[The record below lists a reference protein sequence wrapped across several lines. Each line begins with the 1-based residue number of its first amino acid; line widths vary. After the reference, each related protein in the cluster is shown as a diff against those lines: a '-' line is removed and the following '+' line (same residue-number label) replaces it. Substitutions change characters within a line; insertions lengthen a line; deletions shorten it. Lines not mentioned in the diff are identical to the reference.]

1 MLISA
6 PTTEV
11 KKAEGPGYDPARL
24 RRASVRACI
33 QLGPNQ
39 FRVEGRH
46 EKYYDVNLDLDTPC
60 DCKDAQNH
68 GTGCLHELRARLQR
82 GDESLLLGLGEML
95 LRAEENLKAHTRRTR
110 KPAAPARSGEG

>member
-1 MLISA
+1 MRISA
-6 PTTEV
+6 PTTEQ
-11 KKAEGPGYDPARL
+11 KKVEGPGYDPARL

-60 DCKDAQNH
+60 DCKDAMHH
-68 GTGCLHELRARLQR
+68 GSGCLHELRARLQR
-82 GDESLLLGLGEML
+82 GDGTLMQALGEML
-95 LRAEENLKAHTRRTR
+95 LAAEKRMKEHTRRTR
-110 KPAAPARSGEG
+110 KAVR

>member
-1 MLISA
+1 MLLRA
-6 PTTEV
+6 PTTET

-24 RRASVRACI
+24 KRASVRDCI

-60 DCKDAQNH
+60 DCK
-68 GTGCLHELRARLQR
+68 
-82 GDESLLLGLGEML
+82 M
-95 LRAEENLKAHTRRTR
+95 R
-110 KPAAPARSGEG
+110 KCTVAAVSTN